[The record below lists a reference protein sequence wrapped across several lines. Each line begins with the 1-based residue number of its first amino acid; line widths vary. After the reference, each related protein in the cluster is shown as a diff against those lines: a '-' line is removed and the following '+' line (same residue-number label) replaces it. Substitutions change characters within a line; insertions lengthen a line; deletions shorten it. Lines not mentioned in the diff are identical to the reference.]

1 MTKTDTPMSH
11 CPKGGSPITSSF
23 SSPQNRDLLKDYGA
37 LSVKSPSVTCT
48 LCCDLRPGSLLR
60 RLLAKVS
67 GRLLGWTKSAFGFF
81 HKMLRKKNLKKHSG
95 QPKTRRG
102 LTGTTAVELPIS
114 QIKAF
119 RRDLPRSRFCRPRS
133 GGAAPGPTRDSPPRG
148 MGGDCTGRPLPG
160 HTSLAGLR
168 LRVSFSRPGRT
179 THQSQAA

>member
-1 MTKTDTPMSH
+1 MTKIDTPMSH

-60 RLLAKVS
+60 QLLAKVS
-67 GRLLGWTKSAFGFF
+67 GRLLGWSKSAFGFF
-81 HKMLRKKNLKKHSG
+81 HKMLRKKNLNKRSG

-102 LTGTTAVELPIS
+102 LTGTTAVEPPIS

-133 GGAAPGPTRDSPPRG
+133 GGAAPGPTRDSPLLWD
-148 MGGDCTGRPLPG
+148 GGRLYRETPPG
-160 HTSLAGLR
+160 HAPLAGLR